1 MASAN
6 YTAKD
11 ITVLEGLE
19 PVRKRPGMYIGGV
32 GSAGLHHLVW
42 EVLDNAVDE
51 AMNGYASNIWVTLHE
66 NGSSITIE
74 DDGRGIPVDKH
85 PTSKKSALE
94 VIFTV
99 LHAGGKFEHG
109 SYKTAGGLH
118 GVGASVV
125 NALSKELVATIKRD
139 GAQWEM
145 RFKQG
150 KPVVPLKKLGAAR
163 GTGTTVFFHPDAS
176 IFPKIE
182 FDPAIIRERLEV
194 ASYLH
199 KGLKVTFEDE
209 TSKTKTV
216 FEHTEGIVDYLR
228 TIVTSRGA
236 KPVHDAP
243 FVLSKEEGLRIDL
256 VLQWTE
262 STEEHLRSYVNGIPT
277 GSGGTHESGLR
288 GGLGKAVRNFIETH
302 NLSPKGVTITAEDIR
317 EGLTGVLSVFIQEPQ
332 FQGQT
337 KDRLNNPELV
347 SAIDG
352 VVRPALE
359 HWLNHNISVAEAI
372 VARIILAARAREASR
387 AAQAEVSRKSA
398 TSTRL
403 NLPGKLSDC
412 TNSSSENSELF
423 IVEGDSAGGSAK
435 QGRDRARQAI
445 LPLRGKVL
453 NTESASLAKV
463 LENKELSDLVTAI
476 GCGLGKN
483 FELAKLRYGK
493 IIILADA
500 DSDGNHIATLLL
512 TFIYRHLP
520 QLMAAGKIFLAQPPL
535 YRIDIGKDTFWALDD
550 AHKEVILKQHAKNG
564 SSRSTPEITRFK
576 GLGEMMPKV
585 LWETTLNP
593 RTRRLLRVEVSDQI
607 VTDRVINELM
617 GKDASARFRFIM
629 ERADEAEELD
639 V

>member
-150 KPVVPLKKLGAAR
+150 KPVAPLKKLGAAR

-332 FQGQT
+332 FQG
-337 KDRLNNPELV
+337 
-347 SAIDG
+347 
-352 VVRPALE
+352 
-359 HWLNHNISVAEAI
+359 
-372 VARIILAARAREASR
+372 
-387 AAQAEVSRKSA
+387 
-398 TSTRL
+398 
-403 NLPGKLSDC
+403 
-412 TNSSSENSELF
+412 
-423 IVEGDSAGGSAK
+423 
-435 QGRDRARQAI
+435 
-445 LPLRGKVL
+445 
-453 NTESASLAKV
+453 
-463 LENKELSDLVTAI
+463 
-476 GCGLGKN
+476 
-483 FELAKLRYGK
+483 
-493 IIILADA
+493 
-500 DSDGNHIATLLL
+500 
-512 TFIYRHLP
+512 
-520 QLMAAGKIFLAQPPL
+520 
-535 YRIDIGKDTFWALDD
+535 
-550 AHKEVILKQHAKNG
+550 
-564 SSRSTPEITRFK
+564 
-576 GLGEMMPKV
+576 
-585 LWETTLNP
+585 
-593 RTRRLLRVEVSDQI
+593 
-607 VTDRVINELM
+607 
-617 GKDASARFRFIM
+617 
-629 ERADEAEELD
+629 
-639 V
+639 